1 MVHLNFFRDF
11 SRSTNVHLVLIEHAS
26 MHVLQHSCAQL
37 STSFASTFR
46 LLENFDGHGT
56 RRACTRKW
64 LFETDVLAK
73 YRHMVTSTLGACY
86 LMCTMTSCPHY
97 SVDVQ

>member
-1 MVHLNFFRDF
+1 MVHLNFCRNS